1 MKRQAGFTLIEL
13 VLVVAIL
20 GVLAMAALPKLFDV
34 QLGAARDAAQEAVVG
49 AVQTGISL
57 YAANQVA
64 QGNAISYPAT
74 LDAVAGVAGGVAASG
89 TNAFFGNAIA
99 SPVTSGNW
107 YKAVAGTN
115 GPCYGYDSDSSG
127 TLNVG
132 DDMYEYNPAAAAG
145 TFLWVTNAAIVCP

>member
-1 MKRQAGFTLIEL
+1 MKRQSGFTLIEL

-49 AVQTGISL
+49 AVQTGVSL

-64 QGNAISYPAT
+64 QGNAISYPAA
-74 LDAVAGVAGGVAASG
+74 LDAVVGVAAGTPASG

-107 YKAVAGTN
+107 YKVAAAGM
-115 GPCYGYDSDSSG
+115 CYGYDSNSSG

-132 DDMYEYNPAAAAG
+132 DDMYQYDAAASAG
-145 TFLWVTNAAIVCP
+145 TFLWVTDTAIVCP

>member
-34 QLGAARDAAQEAVVG
+34 QLGSAKTAAKEAVVG
-49 AVQTGISL
+49 AVQTGVSL

-64 QGNAISYPAT
+64 QGLAISYPAT
-74 LDAVAGVAGGVAASG
+74 LDAVVGVAAGTAGSG

-99 SPVTSGNW
+99 TPVTSSNW
-107 YKAVAGTN
+107 YKVAGA
-115 GPCYGYDSDSSG
+115 GICYGYDTNSSG

-132 DDMYEYNPAAAAG
+132 DDMYQYVPG
-145 TFLWVTNAAIVCP
+145 TGAFTWVTDAAIACP